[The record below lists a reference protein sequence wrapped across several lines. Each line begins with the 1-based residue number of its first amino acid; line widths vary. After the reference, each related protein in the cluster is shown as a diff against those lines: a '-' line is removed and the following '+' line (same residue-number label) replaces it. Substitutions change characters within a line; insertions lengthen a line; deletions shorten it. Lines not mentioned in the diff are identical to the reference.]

1 MDLYNV
7 NLDVTYKINNDD
19 TLFRSQLL
27 KAFNININDF
37 DNLHELIEQLYL
49 DIKTREH
56 LFSASQFT
64 MFNNILSKLANII
77 MSTDKSVGFMVLFSY
92 DYFQYTHMFLK
103 DIIINKHINEEIL
116 ESIFN
121 VKDF

>member
-49 DIKTREH
+49 DIKTKEH